1 MPRPPISTRIHS
13 PVGHASAK
21 RLLTNARTALEAIP
35 TLELVERLTAFAMAG
50 PDDSELMMTANQIKV
65 AQLLLSKTLPDI
77 PKLTAGQAGGS
88 DANPELPGGRLV
100 AWEEEPAVLATVPA
114 EPPAAAP
121 APAPSPIFDE
131 VPLYVVSK
139 ASRAG
144 ERDRVTPLDL
154 ASEAEPLELDSVR
167 DGTRS
172 HRSFDIAF

>member
-13 PVGHASAK
+13 PVGHSSAK
-21 RLLTNARTALEAIP
+21 RLLTNAREALEAIP

-77 PKLTAGQAGGS
+77 PKLTAGQAGGQHE
-88 DANPELPGGRLV
+88 ANPELPGGRLV
-100 AWEEEPAVLATVPA
+100 AWEEEPAVLAAVPV
-114 EPPAAAP
+114 EPPAP
-121 APAPSPIFDE
+121 QVPPSIFDE

-154 ASEAEPLELDSVR
+154 ASAAEPLEPDAVR
-167 DGTRS
+167 DGRRDT
-172 HRSFDIAF
+172 HHFDLAF